1 VTQESSVLDQ
11 IDLRIVELL
20 SKSGRMSWRE
30 LGEDVHLAPTS
41 VGDRVRRLEKMGVI
55 SGYRAIIEPALLGR
69 TLQAVVEVS
78 LRPEIEAE
86 QFEQALLD
94 RAEVTLADYV
104 TGAADYAILVDC
116 AGADG
121 LDTFTRW
128 CKNHGAARTE
138 SRVVLRRVIG

>member
-1 VTQESSVLDQ
+1 
-11 IDLRIVELL
+11 
-20 SKSGRMSWRE
+20 MSWRE
-30 LGEDVHLAPTS
+30 LGDDVHLTPTS
-41 VGDRVRRLEKMGVI
+41 VGDRVRRLEKAGVI
-55 SGYRAIIEPALLGR
+55 SGYRAIIEPAALGR

-86 QFEQALLD
+86 QFEQALLG
-94 RAEVTLADYV
+94 RNEVTLADYV
-104 TGAADYAILVDC
+104 TGPADYAILVDC